1 MSRYKIEDMSC
12 GHCVSAIETAVAA
25 AEPGARA
32 TCDLGTK
39 TVDITGARDEH
50 AVLRAIRDAGYEPIA
65 S

>member
-1 MSRYKIEDMSC
+1 MSTYKVEDMSC
-12 GHCVSAIETAVAA
+12 GHCVSTIETAVAA

-39 TVDITGARDEH
+39 TVVITGARDER
-50 AVLRAIRDAGYEPIA
+50 AVVQAIRDAGYEPIA